1 MKRGET
7 MNTLGERIKKARE
20 SNNLSQTELA
30 ELIGI
35 KSSSGVISNWERDLN
50 KPDAEKIVKLCNVLK
65 ISLSYLLDYYGDS
78 EFQVTL
84 AEQSLI
90 KKYRSLDGYGRKAI
104 NNLLEVE
111 YERCNTVIEE
121 DTPLYITKPYY
132 TVGASAGNGEYLFDD
147 LDKTS
152 ITLPD
157 TPLNNKADLV
167 IAVRG
172 HSMEPTYYDGDK
184 LLVKKQSELNI
195 GEIGVF
201 IINGESFVKE
211 LGKDRL
217 ISHNKQY
224 QDIHCSDYD
233 NMITVGKVIGSI

>member
-1 MKRGET
+1 MSIGS
-7 MNTLGERIKKARE
+7 RIKEARMALNYTQ
-20 SNNLSQTELA
+20 SELA
-30 ELIGI
+30 EALEITTGAVANYENEVSI
-35 KSSSGVISNWERDLN
+35 P
-50 KPDAEKIVKLCNVLK
+50 KPEILYKLMNVLK
-65 ISLSYLLDYYGDS
+65 CDANYLYQDMYNSKNNDFIISSN
-78 EFQVTL
+78 
-84 AEQSLI
+84 EQSLI

-104 NNLLEVE
+104 NNLLDVE

-132 TVGASAGNGEYLFDD
+132 AVGASAGNGEYLFDD

-195 GEIGVF
+195 GDIGVF

-233 NMITVGKVIGSI
+233 NMFTVGKVIGSI

>member
-1 MKRGET
+1 MANGEIK
-7 MNTLGERIKKARE
+7 ERNVEAQKLTFSE
-20 SNNLSQTELA
+20 SS
-30 ELIGI
+30 I
-35 KSSSGVISNWERDLN
+35 
-50 KPDAEKIVKLCNVLK
+50 
-65 ISLSYLLDYYGDS
+65 
-78 EFQVTL
+78 
-84 AEQSLI
+84 I
-90 KKYRSLDGYGRKAI
+90 KKYRSLDSYGRKAI
-104 NNLLEVE
+104 NNVLDVE

-132 TVGASAGNGEYLFDD
+132 AVGASAGNGEYLFDD

-184 LLVKKQSELNI
+184 LLVKKQSELNV
-195 GEIGVF
+195 GDIGVF

-224 QDIHCSDYD
+224 QDIHCNDYD
-233 NMITVGKVIGSI
+233 KMVTVGKVIGSI

>member
-1 MKRGET
+1 MSIGS
-7 MNTLGERIKKARE
+7 RIKEARMALNYTQ
-20 SNNLSQTELA
+20 SELA
-30 ELIGI
+30 EVLEITTGAVANYENEVSI
-35 KSSSGVISNWERDLN
+35 P
-50 KPDAEKIVKLCNVLK
+50 KPEILYKLMNVLK
-65 ISLSYLLDYYGDS
+65 CDANYLYQDMYNSKNNDFIISSN
-78 EFQVTL
+78 
-84 AEQSLI
+84 EQSLI

-147 LDKTS
+147 LDCTAIS
-152 ITLPD
+152 LPD

-211 LGKDRL
+211 LGKDKL

-233 NMITVGKVIGSI
+233 NMTTVGKVIGSI